1 MYFILSFH
9 NKYICWINIQRME
22 QEQAI
27 WKDTFK
33 VPLWSNL
40 QLSNL
45 NSLSYVMMSYT
56 QPNK

>member
-33 VPLWSNL
+33 VSHYDQICNYPI
-40 QLSNL
+40 
-45 NSLSYVMMSYT
+45 
-56 QPNK
+56 